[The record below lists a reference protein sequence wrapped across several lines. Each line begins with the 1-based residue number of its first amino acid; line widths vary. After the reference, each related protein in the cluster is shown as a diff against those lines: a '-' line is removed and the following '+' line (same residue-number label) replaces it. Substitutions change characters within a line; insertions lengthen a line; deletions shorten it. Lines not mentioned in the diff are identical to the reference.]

1 MTRPAPQRIGLLGG
15 TFDPPHVGH
24 LAIAT
29 TVCSALSLDTVV
41 FVVANDPWQ
50 KTGDRAVT
58 PAALR
63 LEMTRALVEGH
74 KQFSVDDREI
84 RRGGPTYTVDTLN
97 ELHQE
102 NLDAEIFLIV
112 GADTAS
118 RIHTWHR
125 YEDVLSLSTLVVV
138 NRSDASSIL
147 APELAH
153 AHVELVSM
161 PVVDVS
167 STQIRDAVAQGA
179 SIEGMTT
186 AGVLSV
192 IDAKGLY
199 TEVSA

>member
-1 MTRPAPQRIGLLGG
+1 M
-15 TFDPPHVGH
+15 
-24 LAIAT
+24 AT

-97 ELHQE
+97 ELHQQ
-102 NLDAEIFLIV
+102 NLSDEIFLIV

-125 YEDVLSLSTLVVV
+125 YQEVLSLSTLVVV
-138 NRSDASSIL
+138 NRTDAHPTL
-147 APELAH
+147 APELVGAR
-153 AHVELVSM
+153 VESVSM
-161 PVVDVS
+161 PAVDVS
-167 STQIRDAVAQGA
+167 STQIRNAVAADA

-186 AGVLSV
+186 ESV
-192 IDAKGLY
+192 RAFIDVHGLY
-199 TEVSA
+199 AEVSA